1 MHYSIIGVLSAVAL
15 FASSSAEAIL
25 NTTITLHNNCS
36 RAVALQLS
44 SRSGTPYKGPAIG
57 SISAKGT
64 KAVTVPDDW
73 SGSICESVG
82 GCANNCVGKC
92 SMTEFEMNTG
102 SLPGIRWNRYDISNV
117 QGFTIAQRISIVC
130 GNVTCTSANCP
141 CDQAYR
147 PGDVS
152 GTCGGGRADQARY
165 ACGFAGAAMSVI
177 YCP

>member
-1 MHYSIIGVLSAVAL
+1 MRFSVVGALSVVAL
-15 FASSSAEAIL
+15 FASSNAQAVL

-92 SMTEFEMNTG
+92 SMTEFTMNDEQ
-102 SLPGIRWNRYDISNV
+102 LPGIRWNHYDISNV
-117 QGFTIAQRISIVC
+117 QGFTV
-130 GNVTCTSANCP
+130 
-141 CDQAYR
+141 AYR

-152 GTCGGGRADQARY
+152 GTCGGGRADQ
-165 ACGFAGAAMSVI
+165 GK
-177 YCP
+177 